1 MILIP
6 LVFLS
11 ALILEILGSFMS
23 VVGLSAKTSYILMIL
38 AIALDFSKVVLASV
52 LYKNWKG
59 LNILFK
65 LFLVPSTVFLMTIT
79 SFGSYSYLLQ
89 SFSQTTASQE
99 EMKIQLQ
106 SDEQQQQTLQQ
117 RKEQINAQIAK
128 VPDAFVSQKKRLNDM
143 FKNELDSINQK
154 LASLNNEI
162 PELKINIINT
172 RNHGGT
178 LGSLAHTW
186 NTTPENAAKILALM
200 MAAFLDPLAI
210 VMLMVGTFLEVEYE
224 NKKERKEA
232 KEEAKKFELEKLKLQ
247 SNASSS
253 PIQYQEPIST
263 KTPSPLEKE
272 KITQQEETVQEQKSQ
287 ISPIPI
293 EPSLQETQ
301 NPSNFVEFS
310 NNSQEEEIK
319 KDIKNKNIWEETD
332 PFSKWSK
339 EKVLSNFDENAVDP
353 FNHPIEN
360 VNDILNEIEPSSTGF
375 ETMKNIPKENLF

>member
-1 MILIP
+1 MLLIP

-11 ALILEILGSFMS
+11 ALTLEILGSFMS

-38 AIALDFSKVVLASV
+38 AISLDFSKVVLASV

-59 LNILFK
+59 LNVLFK
-65 LFLVPSTVFLMTIT
+65 LFLVPSTLFLMTIT

-106 SDEQQQQTLQQ
+106 SDEQQQKILQQ
-117 RKEQINAQIAK
+117 RKEQINVQIAK

-143 FKNELDSINQK
+143 FKGELDQINQK
-154 LASLNNEI
+154 LSFLNNEI
-162 PELKINIINT
+162 PQLKINIINT

-186 NTTPENAAKILALM
+186 NTTPEKAAKILALM
-200 MAAFLDPLAI
+200 MSFFLDPLAI

-232 KEEAKKFELEKLKLQ
+232 KEEAKKFELEKLKLK
-247 SNASSS
+247 SNISNFQNKNIPKEDSKNSLVTESKEFSIIQEDTKPINPQTNPPIDNLQTVDKNSEPYFITSS
-253 PIQYQEPIST
+253 
-263 KTPSPLEKE
+263 
-272 KITQQEETVQEQKSQ
+272 
-287 ISPIPI
+287 
-293 EPSLQETQ
+293 QETDG
-301 NPSNFVEFS
+301 
-310 NNSQEEEIK
+310 K
-319 KDIKNKNIWEETD
+319 KDLKTKNIWEETD
-332 PFSKWSK
+332 PFSKRSK
-339 EKVLSNFDENAVDP
+339 EKVLSNFDENAIDP

-360 VNDILNEIEPSSTGF
+360 VNDILNEIEPKGF
-375 ETMKNIPKENLF
+375 NTVEKIQEQNLF